1 MKQNACQ
8 FQIIKETL
16 LKKGY
21 VSRNDMLKKYISR
34 TSKYIQDLRKDYV
47 IDTIHYKPSRKWY
60 NQDTWGIACT

>member
-21 VSRNDMLKKYISR
+21 VSRNDMLKKFF
-34 TSKYIQDLRKDYV
+34 
-47 IDTIHYKPSRKWY
+47 
-60 NQDTWGIACT
+60 